1 MATPVEAPKLGNTV
15 EECLIAKWL
24 KAKGDAVSSGET
36 VAEIETDKAT
46 FELPAPVGGTLLDT
60 FFPEGAL
67 VPVFT
72 VICVIGEPGE
82 NVEALRPKAAGPA
95 AGQDKTGSLAGDRS
109 LEKGRQAGSPLGP
122 PAPQALKPSGS
133 KVGQT
138 LSSVNQVVSEPILSP
153 RARRFAEEH
162 GFHPERVTGSG
173 PGGRV
178 LEEDLRRL
186 YYGTPRTSFAARKR
200 MEEGAEARGEGSGP
214 AGMILSEDLG
224 PAPARMSGI
233 REKIARRMRESL
245 ASTAQYTLNASAG
258 AAGLLALR
266 ARIKTTPGAP
276 DININDMVVFCA
288 IKSLLEFPDLNAEL
302 IDGKIYRHSRV
313 NIGFACD
320 TPRGLMV
327 PVVRDA
333 EKLPASDLAGRM
345 RALTA
350 AAVQGNIALD
360 DLAGATFTVSN
371 LGGLGIESFT
381 PLLNPPQVG
390 ILGVDAIGVRP
401 VRREGG
407 IEFIDVIGF
416 SLTCDHQAVDGA
428 PGARFLQVLKRN
440 IENVETL
447 CTI

>member
-15 EECLIAKWL
+15 EECIIAKWL
-24 KAKGDAVSSGET
+24 KAKGSAVSSGET
-36 VAEIETDKAT
+36 IAEIETDKAT
-46 FELPAPVGGTLLDT
+46 FELPAPVGGTLIET
-60 FFPEGAL
+60 FFPEGAM

-72 VICVIGEPGE
+72 VICAIGEPGE
-82 NVEALRPKAAGPA
+82 DVEALRPKAAGPA
-95 AGQDKTGSLAGDRS
+95 AAVASPKSGAAPLAHPSRDREGAVAERK
-109 LEKGRQAGSPLGP
+109 LESRDREGAVGP
-122 PAPQALKPSGS
+122 
-133 KVGQT
+133 
-138 LSSVNQVVSEPILSP
+138 EPTLSP
-153 RARRFAEEH
+153 RARRFAQEH
-162 GFHPERVTGSG
+162 GFHPQHVAGTGA
-173 PGGRV
+173 GGRV

-200 MEEGAEARGEGSGP
+200 MEEGAETRGEGSGP

-224 PAPARMSGI
+224 PAPTRMSGI

-276 DININDMVVFCA
+276 DINIGDMVVFCA
-288 IKSLLEFPDLNAEL
+288 VRALLEFPDLNAEL
-302 IDGKIYRHSRV
+302 IEGKIYRHSHV
-313 NIGFACD
+313 HIGFACD

-333 EKLPASDLAGRM
+333 DKLSAADLAARM
-345 RALTA
+345 KALTA

-381 PLLNPPQVG
+381 PLLNPPQVA
-390 ILGVDAIGVRP
+390 ILGVDAIAVKP

-407 IEFIDVIGF
+407 IEFVDVIGF

-428 PGARFLQVLKRN
+428 PGARFLQVLKRH

>member
-15 EECLIAKWL
+15 EECIIAKWL
-24 KAKGDAVSSGET
+24 KAKGSAVSSGET
-36 VAEIETDKAT
+36 IAEIETDKAT
-46 FELPAPVGGTLLDT
+46 FELPAPVGGTLIET
-60 FFPEGAL
+60 FFPEGAM

-72 VICVIGEPGE
+72 VICAIGEPGE
-82 NVEALRPKAAGPA
+82 DVEALRPKAEIPSRDREGAVA
-95 AGQDKTGSLAGDRS
+95 ERALEHRDRS
-109 LEKGRQAGSPLGP
+109 LTVAARSAD
-122 PAPQALKPSGS
+122 PSRDREGAVLERTS
-133 KVGQT
+133 I
-138 LSSVNQVVSEPILSP
+138 SQVASEPVLSP

-162 GFHPERVTGSG
+162 GFHPQRVAGSG

-186 YYGTPRTSFAARKR
+186 YYQTPRTSFAARKR
-200 MEEGAEARGEGSGP
+200 MEEGAEARGGGSGP

-224 PAPARMSGI
+224 PAPTRMSGI

-266 ARIKTTPGAP
+266 ARVKTTPGAP
-276 DININDMVVFCA
+276 DINIGDMVVFCA
-288 IKSLLEFPDLNAEL
+288 VRALLEFPDLNAEL
-302 IDGKIYRHSRV
+302 IEGRIYRHSHV
-313 NIGFACD
+313 HLGFACD

-333 EKLPASDLAGRM
+333 DKLSAADLAARM
-345 RALTA
+345 KALTA
-350 AAVQGNIALD
+350 AAVQGAIALD

-381 PLLNPPQVG
+381 PLLNPPQVA
-390 ILGVDAIGVRP
+390 ILGVDAIEVKP
-401 VRREGG
+401 VRRDGK

-428 PGARFLQVLKRN
+428 PGARFLQVLKRH

>member
-15 EECLIAKWL
+15 EECIIAKWL
-24 KAKGDAVSSGET
+24 KAKGAAVSSGEAI
-36 VAEIETDKAT
+36 AEIETDKAT
-46 FELPAPVGGTLLDT
+46 FELPAPVGGTLLET
-60 FFPEGAL
+60 FFQEGAL

-72 VICVIGEPGE
+72 VICAIGEPGE
-82 NVEALRPKAAGPA
+82 DVEALRPKAAGPA
-95 AGQDKTGSLAGDRS
+95 TAEMGSRESQGW
-109 LEKGRQAGSPLGP
+109 QAEAPG
-122 PAPQALKPSGS
+122 PQAAGT
-133 KVGQT
+133 VGQA
-138 LSSVNQVVSEPILSP
+138 LSPANQASPSEQVLSP
-153 RARRFAEEH
+153 RARRFAQDH
-162 GFHPERVTGSG
+162 GFHPERVAGSG

-178 LEEDLRRL
+178 LEEDLREL

-200 MEEGAEARGEGSGP
+200 MEEGAGARGEGSGP

-224 PAPARMSGI
+224 PVPAPMSGI
-233 REKIARRMRESL
+233 RQKIARRMRESL

-288 IKSLLEFPDLNAEL
+288 VRALLEFPDLNAEL
-302 IDGKIYRHSRV
+302 IEGRLYKHAHV
-313 NIGFACD
+313 HVGFACD
-320 TPRGLMV
+320 TPRGLVV

-333 EKLPASDLAGRM
+333 DKLSAADLAARM

-350 AAVQGNIALD
+350 AAVQGSIAPD
-360 DLAGATFTVSN
+360 DLSGATFTVSN

-381 PLLNPPQVG
+381 PVLAPPQVA
-390 ILGVDAIGVRP
+390 ILGVDAIGVKP
-401 VRREGG
+401 VRRDGKV
-407 IEFIDVIGF
+407 EFVDVIGF

-428 PGARFLQVLKRN
+428 PGARFLQVLKRH
-440 IENVETL
+440 IENVETS

>member
-15 EECLIAKWL
+15 EECIIAKWL
-24 KAKGDAVSSGET
+24 KAKGDPVSSGET
-36 VAEIETDKAT
+36 IAEIETDKAT
-46 FELPAPVGGTLLDT
+46 FELPAPVGGTLLET
-60 FFPEGAL
+60 FFQEGAL

-72 VICVIGEPGE
+72 VICAIGKPGE
-82 NVEALRPKAAGPA
+82 DVEGLRPKAAGPV
-95 AGQDKTGSLAGDRS
+95 AGKEIGSPQ
-109 LEKGRQAGSPLGP
+109 KHGRQAEA
-122 PAPQALKPSGS
+122 PAPQASQA
-133 KVGQT
+133 GQT
-138 LSSVNQVVSEPILSP
+138 LSSVSPVVSEAALSP

-162 GFHPERVTGSG
+162 GFHPQGVAGSG

-186 YYGTPRTSFAARKR
+186 YYGTPRTSFAARQR
-200 MEEGAEARGEGSGP
+200 MDEGAEARGEGSGP

-224 PAPARMSGI
+224 PAPVRMSGI

-266 ARIKTTPGAP
+266 ARIKATPGAP
-276 DININDMVVFCA
+276 AINIGDMVVFCA
-288 IKSLLEFPDLNAEL
+288 IRSLLEFPDLNAEL
-302 IDGKIYRHSRV
+302 IEGKIYRHAHV
-313 NIGFACD
+313 HIGFACD

-333 EKLPASDLAGRM
+333 DKLSPADLAARM
-345 RALTA
+345 KALTV

-381 PLLNPPQVG
+381 PLLNPPQVA
-390 ILGVDAIGVRP
+390 ILGVDAIEVRP
-401 VRREGG
+401 VRRDGA

>member
-15 EECLIAKWL
+15 EECIIAKWL
-24 KAKGDAVSSGET
+24 KTKGAAVSPGET
-36 VAEIETDKAT
+36 IAEIETDKAT
-46 FELPAPVGGTLLDT
+46 FELPAPVGGTLIET
-60 FFPEGAL
+60 FFPEGAM

-72 VICVIGEPGE
+72 VICAIGEPGE
-82 NVEALRPKAAGPA
+82 DVEALRPKAEIPSRDREGAVA
-95 AGQDKTGSLAGDRS
+95 ERALEHRDRS
-109 LEKGRQAGSPLGP
+109 LTVAARSAHPSPAQGAPGEGAVLERTSIGP
-122 PAPQALKPSGS
+122 A
-133 KVGQT
+133 
-138 LSSVNQVVSEPILSP
+138 VSEPILSP
-153 RARRFAEEH
+153 RARRFAQEH
-162 GFHPERVTGSG
+162 GFHPERVAGSG

-186 YYGTPRTSFAARKR
+186 YYSTPRTSFAARKR

-224 PAPARMSGI
+224 PAPVRMSGI

-258 AAGLLALR
+258 ATGLLALR
-266 ARIKTTPGAP
+266 ARIKATPGAP

-302 IDGKIYRHSRV
+302 IEGKIYRHSHV
-313 NIGFACD
+313 HIGFACD

-333 EKLPASDLAGRM
+333 DKISAGDLAARM
-345 RALTA
+345 RALTM

-371 LGGLGIESFT
+371 LGGLGIQSFT
-381 PLLNPPQVG
+381 PLLNPPQVA
-390 ILGVDAIGVRP
+390 ILGVDAIEVKP
-401 VRREGG
+401 VRRDGG